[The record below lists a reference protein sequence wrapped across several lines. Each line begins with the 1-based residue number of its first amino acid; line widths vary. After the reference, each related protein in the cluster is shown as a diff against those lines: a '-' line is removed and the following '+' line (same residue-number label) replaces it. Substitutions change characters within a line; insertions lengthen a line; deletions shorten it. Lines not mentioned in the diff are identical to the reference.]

1 MGTSQKLQV
10 ANLSQVFVGPAKIIN
25 FFIPSHLC
33 EVFGRKVFHVSC
45 VLFFAVAALVL
56 FFGDKRESL

>member
-10 ANLSQVFVGPAKIIN
+10 ANLSQIFVAPAKIIN

-33 EVFGRKVFHVSC
+33 EVFGRKVFHVSF
-45 VLFFAVAALVL
+45 VFFFAVAALVL
-56 FFGDKRESL
+56 FFSDRRDSL